1 MVYLKFRGHNT
12 IKKALNFMNAE
23 SLLTINHLSMRFS
36 GLCALNNV
44 QFQVKKRSITALIGP
59 NGAGKTTLFN
69 CITGFYRPTHGEII
83 LTHEGTSTRI
93 EQLLG
98 EPFSLKQ
105 LSLKTLPSWTYYKMF
120 GGSHLVTR
128 SGIVR
133 TFQNNRLFQNM
144 TVLENLLVAQHIFA
158 PGLWQGTFRTTLY
171 QSWRKEA
178 FAKAFHWLEVFSLS
192 GEANRLAKELPYG
205 KQRHLEIARAL
216 CTNPILL
223 CLDEPAAG
231 LNPSETAQLK
241 DILLMLA
248 QSTELTLLLIEH
260 DMSLVMK
267 IADKIVVLDH
277 GVVISE
283 GPPAEVSH
291 DDKVIKAYLGED

>member
-1 MVYLKFRGHNT
+1 METNP
-12 IKKALNFMNAE
+12 
-23 SLLTINHLSMRFS
+23 LLTINHLSMRFS
-36 GLCALNNV
+36 GIHALNNI
-44 QFQVKKRSITALIGP
+44 QFQVNKHKITALIGP

-83 LTHEGTSTRI
+83 LTTQGISTRI

-98 EPFSLKQ
+98 EPFSLKY
-105 LSLKTLPSWTYYKMF
+105 LSPKTWPTWLYYKIF
-120 GGSHLVTR
+120 GGSHLITR
-128 SGIVR
+128 LGIVR

-158 PGLWQGTFRTTLY
+158 PALWQGIIRTPFY
-171 QSWRKEA
+171 QEWREEA
-178 FAKAFHWLEVFSLS
+178 FTKAFHWLEIFSLTR
-192 GEANRLAKELPYG
+192 EANRLAKELPYG

-231 LNPSETAQLK
+231 LNPNETVQLK

-248 QSTELTLLLIEH
+248 ENHQLTLLLIEH

-267 IADKIVVLDH
+267 IADRIIVLDH
-277 GVVISE
+277 GEVISE
-283 GPPAEVSH
+283 GTPFEISH
-291 DDKVIKAYLGED
+291 DEKVIKAYLGKD